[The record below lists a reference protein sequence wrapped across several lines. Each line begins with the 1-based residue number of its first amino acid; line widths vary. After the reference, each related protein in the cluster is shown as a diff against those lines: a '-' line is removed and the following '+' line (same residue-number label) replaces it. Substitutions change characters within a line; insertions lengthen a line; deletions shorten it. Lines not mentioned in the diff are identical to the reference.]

1 MTTSIDGFDGAQ
13 GIKPVV
19 VTVRDSNTQSSTSTS
34 ATDAAVKPEPP
45 ADAERVADATRK
57 VEELFQTVRRNL
69 NFRQDPGTGRTIV
82 SVIDADS
89 GELVRQIPAE
99 QMIRMAEH
107 LEYVNG
113 LLLGERA

>member
-13 GIKPVV
+13 GIRPVV
-19 VTVRDSNTQSSTSTS
+19 VSVQNSNQQSSTSTTS
-34 ATDAAVKPEPP
+34 TAAATEAP
-45 ADAERVADATRK
+45 AAERVTDATRK

-69 NFRQDPGTGRTIV
+69 SFRQDAESGRTIV

-99 QMIRMAEH
+99 RMIRMAEH